1 MNASLSDAPI
11 TLWMERLQSG
21 DPDAA
26 EVIWNQYFSK
36 LVAVARSR
44 LHSTSRAAGDEED
57 VALSAFKSFYCG
69 IEAGRFPD
77 LADRD
82 GIWKLLLVITARKA
96 SRLNK
101 RERTEKRGGGKVIQ
115 ASALDNPA
123 DSHGDFLGAVE
134 GNEPSP
140 AFTAE
145 VVEEYLRLFSIL
157 GEGELQQVAIYKME
171 GFTNVE
177 IAARIGRSEV
187 TVGRKLGLIRKKWVQ
202 EPLE

>member
-1 MNASLSDAPI
+1 MNVSLSDAPI

-26 EVIWNQYFSK
+26 EVIWNQYFSR
-36 LVAVARSR
+36 LVAVARLR
-44 LHSTSRAAGDEED
+44 LQSISRAAADEED
-57 VALSAFKSFYCG
+57 VALSAFKSFCCG
-69 IEAGRFPD
+69 VESGRFPD

-96 SRLNK
+96 SRLTK
-101 RERTEKRGGGKVIQ
+101 RERTEKRGSGKVIH
-115 ASALDNPA
+115 ASALDHQA
-123 DSHGDFLGAVE
+123 DSHGDFLGE
-134 GNEPSP
+134 IQGNEPTP
-140 AFTAE
+140 DFAAE
-145 VVEEYLRLFSIL
+145 VIEEYLRLFSIL
-157 GEGELQQVAIYKME
+157 GEGELHQIAIYKME

-187 TVGRKLGLIRKKWVQ
+187 TVGRKLGIIRKKWEK